1 MAAVQKLWRSV
12 RLGLVVVGG
21 LWAACQTMA
30 ANFPMDAT
38 PPPPEVASELPAATL
53 QGNATMRFF
62 GLAIYEV
69 RLWAAAG
76 FAPERYDTQPFALE
90 LRYARR
96 LDGAAIAERSIAE
109 MRRAGPVDDMQ
120 ARVWQSAMTR
130 AFPDVIAGDRL
141 TGVNQADGTTRFFH
155 NERPTAGISD
165 PEFARRFF
173 GIWLAPTTSEPALRR
188 RLIGPAP

>member
-1 MAAVQKLWRSV
+1 MAAVQKRWRSV

-30 ANFPMDAT
+30 ANVPIDAT
-38 PPPPEVASELPAATL
+38 PPPPEVASALPAATL
-53 QGNATMRFF
+53 QGNATMRFY
-62 GLAIYEV
+62 GLAVYDV

-109 MRRAGPVDDMQ
+109 MRRSGPVDDM
-120 ARVWQSAMTR
+120 SK
-130 AFPDVIAGDRL
+130 
-141 TGVNQADGTTRFFH
+141 
-155 NERPTAGISD
+155 
-165 PEFARRFF
+165 
-173 GIWLAPTTSEPALRR
+173 
-188 RLIGPAP
+188 